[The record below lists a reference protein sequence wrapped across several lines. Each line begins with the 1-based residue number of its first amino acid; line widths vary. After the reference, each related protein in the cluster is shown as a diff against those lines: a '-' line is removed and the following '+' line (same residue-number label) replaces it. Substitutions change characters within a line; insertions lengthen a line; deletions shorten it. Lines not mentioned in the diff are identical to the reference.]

1 MLMKY
6 TSGASSVLGGAVNLY
21 FNKAFQ
27 VIHILKQVGELI
39 FTVTL

>member
-6 TSGASSVLGGAVNLY
+6 TSGASSDLGGAVNLY

-27 VIHILKQVGELI
+27 VIHILKQAGELI